1 MNKDILNINWDI
13 LEDVFRFWF
22 YMLKH
27 FGIYFGTS
35 VRKLYAI
42 HGDGVAVPD
51 TDVICLTIPL
61 PNCCHNPV
69 PDPNGPV
76 DNTVDGRRERIDCI
90 LDESKN
96 GTLLEV
102 FGIDPP
108 CCVEDNK

>member
-1 MNKDILNINWDI
+1 MNQHITYLNIKI
-13 LEDVFRFWF
+13 SGV
-22 YMLKH
+22 
-27 FGIYFGTS
+27 GG
-35 VRKLYAI
+35 VRR
-42 HGDGVAVPD
+42 VAVPD

-69 PDPNGPV
+69 PEPNGPV

-90 LDESKN
+90 LDDSKN